1 MSDNGFTAGGLG
13 PGIAERRAALGLTRE
28 ALAERAGVPVAHVEC
43 MEEPELAAK
52 LARALET
59 LAEEQGAKPPRPEL
73 VKLDP
78 EECLRL
84 ISPGGIGRIGYYGRF
99 GPTVLPVNYRVY
111 DGAIAIRTVAGGAT
125 DEDLRTGLKGVEYQ
139 VAFEVDRFDEFTR
152 TGWSVLVRG
161 SLHHVTDDELAAAA
175 SAEVEPW
182 AGGDR
187 RRYLRITPAH
197 VTGRRIVTG

>member
-1 MSDNGFTAGGLG
+1 MSDNGFTAGGLV
-13 PGIAERRAALGLTRE
+13 PGLAERRVALGLTRE

-43 MEEPELAAK
+43 LEEPELAAK

-59 LAEEQGAKPPRPEL
+59 LAEERGAKPSRPEL
-73 VKLDP
+73 VKLDR

-99 GPTVLPVNYRVY
+99 GSTVLPVNYRVH
-111 DGAIAIRTVAGGAT
+111 DGAIVIRTVAGGAT
-125 DEDLRTGLKGVEYQ
+125 DEDLRTGLQGVEYQ
-139 VAFEVDRFDEFTR
+139 VAFEVDRLDEFTR

-161 SLHHVTDDELAAAA
+161 SLHHVTDDELAAA

-182 AGGDR
+182 ASGDR
-187 RRYLRITPAH
+187 RRYLRITPSH